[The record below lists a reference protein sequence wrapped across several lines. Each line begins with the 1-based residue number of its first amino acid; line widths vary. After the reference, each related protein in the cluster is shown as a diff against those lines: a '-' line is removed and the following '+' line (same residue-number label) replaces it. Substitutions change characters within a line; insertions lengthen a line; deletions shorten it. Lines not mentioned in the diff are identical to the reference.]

1 MRGTELPRTES
12 REGRKKA
19 LAEVCTMSRVAARS
33 STCDKN
39 SDDDHDR
46 DEESCFSIKWRKSG

>member
-19 LAEVCTMSRVAARS
+19 LAEVCTRSRVAARS

-39 SDDDHDR
+39 SDDNHDR
-46 DEESCFSIKWRKSG
+46 DE